1 MNLIKKISFIFR
13 VDNDKAVDQG
23 PTVRDQNVAMQMLG
37 IGKKNSI
44 NEQIP
49 FFIIFNQILY
59 DYIFSFIIKLKKNHF
74 CLL

>member
-1 MNLIKKISFIFR
+1 MNLKKNLSFIFR